1 VSKPVLIVD
10 DAPDIRRTL
19 KLIFDLAGVQ
29 SVEAGDGRE
38 ALDLLDGGL
47 VPGLVLL
54 DWMMPVMDGRRFL
67 SEVAERSARPELKT
81 LPVYVLSAVDA
92 VPDLDALAIKGW
104 LKKPVAFDV
113 LQSIMRLHCT

>member
-29 SVEAGDGRE
+29 SVEAGDGQE
-38 ALDLLDGGL
+38 ALALLDAGL
-47 VPGLVLL
+47 APGLVLL
-54 DWMMPVMDGRRFL
+54 DWMMPVMDGRAFL
-67 SEVAERSARPELKT
+67 QGVAKRESQRS
-81 LPVYVLSAVDA
+81 LPVYVLSAVDSEG
-92 VPDLDALAIKGW
+92 DHDALGIRGW
-104 LKKPVAFDV
+104 LKKPVSFDV